1 MTPLVQAEQAVL
13 GSVFLDPGQLDHLSP
28 WLRPEHF
35 SRPAHAALYASM
47 LKLRADGHPATAGN
61 CEDPIPL
68 SWVTDTVQE
77 AGTRTRGLTASY
89 AHSLISACPRTTH
102 APVYG
107 RMVLEGAI
115 HRSVTQH
122 AIRLHQ
128 AARADA
134 VRGGVE
140 ETVRHAQILSDVLVD
155 LAHRWGTEPRP
166 VQPPAPDTLSS
177 PQPQPQPVDEQVLA
191 DEEFLLGCISAR
203 PEQLLDVVGWLH
215 PGDFAD
221 TGHQQIYRALGALHH
236 RGEPI
241 DQLTVLWETQRRG
254 ALSDGTLD
262 AERVLRICD
271 PLSLSGVAEHFGG
284 QVVQA
289 SLVRTAAAS
298 ARQVRSLA
306 DNESLAPGRLIGYAL
321 HALGPLDEVRRRLR
335 AASGT
340 EPAPPRTGS
349 LSAASPPEARID
361 AARSRSRPH
370 ATAASTP
377 ATAAAPHTP
386 SPDRP
391 TRRSPS

>member
-13 GSVFLDPGQLDHLSP
+13 GAVFLDPGQLDQLSP
-28 WLRPEHF
+28 WLRPDHF
-35 SRPAHAALYASM
+35 YRPIHAALYAAM
-47 LKLRADGHPATAGN
+47 LKLHSDGHPATAAKSG
-61 CEDPIPL
+61 DPIPL
-68 SWVTDTVQE
+68 SWVTDTVRE
-77 AGTRTRGLTASY
+77 ASTRTRGLTASY
-89 AHSLISACPRTTH
+89 AHSLISACPRPTH

-140 ETVRHAQILSDVLVD
+140 ETVHHTQVLSDVLAD

-166 VQPPAPDTLSS
+166 VPPPEPITS
-177 PQPQPQPVDEQVLA
+177 PAQQPQAADEHVLA

-203 PEQLLDVVGWLH
+203 PEQLLDVVDWLR

-221 TGHQQIYRALGALHH
+221 TGHQQIYRALSALHH
-236 RGEPI
+236 RSEPI

-254 ALSDGTLD
+254 ALSDGTLN

-271 PLSLSGVAEHFGG
+271 PLSFSGVAEHFGE

-289 SLVRTAAAS
+289 SLVRTATAV
-298 ARQVRSLA
+298 ARQVRALA
-306 DNESLAPGRLIGYAL
+306 DDEALAPGRLISYAL
-321 HALGPLDEVRRRLR
+321 HTLGPLDDVRRRLHLTHE
-335 AASGT
+335 ASPELRRPTSRPG
-340 EPAPPRTGS
+340 
-349 LSAASPPEARID
+349 ASPPAARIE
-361 AARSRSRPH
+361 AARARSRPT
-370 ATAASTP
+370 ATPAPSAPVAASC
-377 ATAAAPHTP
+377 AAL
-386 SPDRP
+386 PDRHNH
-391 TRRSPS
+391 RSPS

>member
-13 GSVFLDPGQLDHLSP
+13 GAVFLDPGQLDHLSP

-35 SRPAHAALYASM
+35 YRPAHAALYAAM
-47 LKLRADGHPATAGN
+47 LKLRADGHPSTTVKHG
-61 CEDPIPL
+61 DPIPL

-77 AGTRTRGLTASY
+77 ASTGTRGLTASY
-89 AHSLISACPRTTH
+89 AHSLICACPRPTH

-140 ETVRHAQILSDVLVD
+140 ETVHHAQVLSEVLAD

-166 VQPPAPDTLSS
+166 VPPPEPITS
-177 PQPQPQPVDEQVLA
+177 PAQKPQAVDEQVLA

-203 PEQLLDVVGWLH
+203 PEQLLDVVDWLR

-221 TGHQQIYRALGALHH
+221 IGHQQIYRALGALHH

-262 AERVLRICD
+262 AERVLLICD
-271 PLSLSGVAEHFGG
+271 PLSFSGVAEHFGE

-289 SLVRTAAAS
+289 SLVRRAAAV
-298 ARQVRSLA
+298 ARQVRALA
-306 DNESLAPGRLIGYAL
+306 DDETLAPGRLIGYTL
-321 HALGPLDEVRRRLR
+321 HALGLLDDVRRRLHR
-335 AASGT
+335 T
-340 EPAPPRTGS
+340 HEDDPEPRRPTSRPS
-349 LSAASPPEARID
+349 ASPPAARIE
-361 AARSRSRPH
+361 AARARSRP
-370 ATAASTP
+370 TAAP
-377 ATAAAPHTP
+377 APSAPVAASCTAL
-386 SPDRP
+386 PDRHNH
-391 TRRSPS
+391 RSPS